1 MNISRDPLFRRKEQ
15 PLYLVVPVYA
25 LFFLVTAALIALGV
39 IGIEVAAGEQRYR
52 EHIWV
57 PVLLVIS
64 ASVLFFGAAARLIR
78 RRNSESGH

>member
-1 MNISRDPLFRRKEQ
+1 MFRRKEQ
-15 PLYLVVPVYA
+15 PLYLVVPLYA

-39 IGIEVAAGEQRYR
+39 TGIEVAAGDERYR

-78 RRNSESGH
+78 RRKSESGH